1 MPNLIVYEDKEVKAK
16 GLDPKNKVNEEKLK
30 EYFFEEDYTQL
41 KQLERISKI
50 KFPFDNPTL
59 IYPGCGVDLFSPL
72 IYLERL
78 FPEVK
83 EAHLIFID
91 ENEVLSVFKTQ
102 LDEVGISFA
111 EKKNQ
116 ITFYWKDQLISL
128 EFVEGDIAKILHKLP
143 NYHLYFEKAFRI
155 MREQIPDYERRILEK
170 LSVEG
175 IVISD
180 TGFEDAELDNFNA
193 PKELSAYGE
202 MIIGK
207 KKK

>member
-1 MPNLIVYEDKEVKAK
+1 MPNLIVYEEREVKAK

-30 EYFFEEDYTQL
+30 EYFFDEDYAQL
-41 KQLERISKI
+41 KQLEKISKI
-50 KFPFDNPTL
+50 NLSFDNPTL

-83 EAHLIFID
+83 AANLIFID
-91 ENEVLSVFKTQ
+91 ENEALSVLKTQ
-102 LDEVGISFA
+102 LDEVGVSFA
-111 EKKNQ
+111 EKKNR
-116 ITFYWKDQLISL
+116 ITFYWKDQLIAL
-128 EFVEGDIAKILHKLP
+128 EFIEGDIAEILSKLP

-170 LSVEG
+170 LSVGG

-180 TGFEDAELDNFNA
+180 TGFEDADLEQFNV

-207 KKK
+207 KK